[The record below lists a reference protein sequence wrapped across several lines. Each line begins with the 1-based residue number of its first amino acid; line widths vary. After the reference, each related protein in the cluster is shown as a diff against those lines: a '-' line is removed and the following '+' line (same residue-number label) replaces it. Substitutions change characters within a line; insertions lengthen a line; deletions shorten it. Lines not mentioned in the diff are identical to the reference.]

1 MEVRKSAEKDAE
13 GLLEGLEAMRR
24 AVIAEGCYP
33 YRLVR
38 VDMEAGR
45 ETFRGPACMTRMP
58 PPRLFNHQKTLLFFL
73 MFRALVL
80 RRFIRVF
87 NTFGCTSSVLPE
99 RKLVAFRE
107 VGAYK
112 RRLSPR
118 GFRGFYL

>member
-58 PPRLFNHQKTLLFFL
+58 PPPSLQSPKNTSFFSH
-73 MFRALVL
+73 VPC
-80 RRFIRVF
+80 
-87 NTFGCTSSVLPE
+87 FGTPS
-99 RKLVAFRE
+99 F
-107 VGAYK
+107 YK
-112 RRLSPR
+112 SL
-118 GFRGFYL
+118 